1 MTISLYRRYRPRTF
15 DEVAGQ
21 DMAVDVLKKALQRQ
35 QVGHAYLF
43 SGPRGC
49 GKTSLARLLAKAL
62 NCTALKDGYEPC
74 GECSCCTSITSGE
87 SLDVVE
93 IDGASNNGVEEI
105 RELKA
110 HVSLSPFSSRWK
122 VYIIDEVHMLSI
134 SAFNALLKTLEE
146 PPSFVAFILAT
157 TEPSKVPA
165 TIRSRCQ
172 HIPFRR
178 ISVPDIRARLIE
190 VAERE
195 KVKWEEEAVREIA
208 RQSDGA
214 LRDALSMMEQALSL
228 GSGELT
234 ASAVAHLLGGGTMAD
249 LEHWVSS
256 LKEGSASPFLRLEE
270 MFMKGASAQRVVEGV
285 FLIFRNLWV
294 LKKWGREA
302 LSSLSLSENETGFLA
317 TEEPRWSTGE
327 LSGMMA
333 YCSRIIPQVR
343 MGLRSDVL
351 SGLLSAKAVELLAGG
366 VSSSAAAPAVS
377 QPRPGRPTEEEEER
391 KPREKKPAEKRRFL
405 PPADAASGPAAPAP
419 VSAADSVPENTGG
432 VPPEEMPL
440 APENWPGF
448 EKLLFRKDL
457 LLYCALAG
465 TEIEIEDRRITVS
478 FPGNEPYCFEV
489 LSTERNA
496 YSLLTRAEEYFG
508 KDVSVVLR
516 SGEELRPCSA
526 GGCGTETDEEQWQT
540 EKPNI
545 PLFRVPEEHNGEESP
560 PPAGEGGTAP
570 QRAPEIRP
578 AASPEEDGEDGAI
591 PFRGLVEEVLK
602 WGGGEVV
609 LVKREQHEE
618 EIPPEDL
625 APGEQ

>member
-74 GECSCCTSITSGE
+74 GECAGCTSITSGE

-110 HVSLSPFSSRWK
+110 HVSLSPFSSKWK

-190 VAERE
+190 VAEKE

-228 GSGELT
+228 GSGEMT
-234 ASAVAHLLGGGTMAD
+234 ASAVEHLLGGGTMTD
-249 LEHWVSS
+249 LEQWVSS
-256 LKEGSASPFLRLEE
+256 LKEGSSSPFLRLEE
-270 MFMKGASAQRVVEGV
+270 MFLKGASAQRVVEGV
-285 FLIFRNLWV
+285 FLLFRNLWV

-302 LSSLSLSENETGFLA
+302 LASLSLSENETAFL
-317 TEEPRWSTGE
+317 TNEEPRWSTGE

-351 SGLLSAKAVELLAGG
+351 SGLLSAKAIELLAGG
-366 VSSSAAAPAVS
+366 APPPAETSAVSGPRAGHPAVVK
-377 QPRPGRPTEEEEER
+377 EER
-391 KPREKKPAEKRRFL
+391 KPVERKPAGKRRFSPPL
-405 PPADAASGPAAPAP
+405 PPAPAAPDP
-419 VSAADSVPENTGG
+419 VPAAVPESADGE
-432 VPPEEMPL
+432 PREEMPL

-465 TEIEIEDRRITVS
+465 TEIAIEDRRITVS
-478 FPGNEPYCFEV
+478 FPDNEPYCFEV

-508 KDVSVVLR
+508 KDVSVVLQR
-516 SGEELRPCSA
+516 GGEIRPCSA
-526 GGCGTETDEEQWQT
+526 GGCGTDTDEEQWQT

-545 PLFRVPEEHNGEESP
+545 PLFRVPEEKGGEESP
-560 PPAGEGGTAP
+560 PPDGEGGTVP
-570 QRAPEIRP
+570 QRASEIRP
-578 AASPEEDGEDGAI
+578 APSPEDDGEDGAI

-618 EIPPEDL
+618 EILPEDL

>member
-74 GECSCCTSITSGE
+74 GECAGCTSISSGE

-195 KVKWEEEAVREIA
+195 NVKWEEEAVREIA

-228 GSGELT
+228 GSGELS
-234 ASAVAHLLGGGTMAD
+234 ASAVGHLLGGGTMAD

-285 FLIFRNLWV
+285 FLLFRNLWV
-294 LKKWGREA
+294 LKKWGRKA
-302 LSSLSLSENETGFLA
+302 LASLSLSENETAFLA
-317 TEEPRWSTGE
+317 AEEPRWSTDE
-327 LSGMMA
+327 LSGLMT

-351 SGLLSAKAVELLAGG
+351 SGLLSAKAIELLAGEAA
-366 VSSSAAAPAVS
+366 VSAASPAVS
-377 QPRPGRPTEEEEER
+377 ESRTGRSSPVEEER
-391 KPREKKPAEKRRFL
+391 KPVEKKPAEKRRFS
-405 PPADAASGPAAPAP
+405 PPAAAAPGTAAPAP
-419 VSAADSVPENTGG
+419 VPAVVSESAHG
-432 VPPEEMPL
+432 VLPKEMAL

-516 SGEELRPCSA
+516 RGGEIRPCSA
-526 GGCGTETDEEQWQT
+526 GGCGTEMDEEQWQT
-540 EKPNI
+540 AKPNI
-545 PLFRVPEEHNGEESP
+545 PLFRVPEEQGGEEPLS
-560 PPAGEGGTAP
+560 PAGERGTAT
-570 QRAPEIRP
+570 QGAPGIRP
-578 AASPEEDGEDGAI
+578 ASSPEEDGEDGAI

-625 APGEQ
+625 AAGEQ

>member
-74 GECSCCTSITSGE
+74 GECAGCTSITSGE

-110 HVSLSPFSSRWK
+110 HVSLSPFSSKWK

-190 VAERE
+190 VAEKE

-228 GSGELT
+228 GSGEMT
-234 ASAVAHLLGGGTMAD
+234 ASAVEHLLGGGTMTD
-249 LEHWVSS
+249 LEQWVSS
-256 LKEGSASPFLRLEE
+256 LKEGSSSPFLRLEE
-270 MFMKGASAQRVVEGV
+270 MFLKGASAQRVVEGV
-285 FLIFRNLWV
+285 FLLFRNLW
-294 LKKWGREA
+294 
-302 LSSLSLSENETGFLA
+302 
-317 TEEPRWSTGE
+317 
-327 LSGMMA
+327 
-333 YCSRIIPQVR
+333 
-343 MGLRSDVL
+343 
-351 SGLLSAKAVELLAGG
+351 
-366 VSSSAAAPAVS
+366 
-377 QPRPGRPTEEEEER
+377 
-391 KPREKKPAEKRRFL
+391 
-405 PPADAASGPAAPAP
+405 
-419 VSAADSVPENTGG
+419 
-432 VPPEEMPL
+432 
-440 APENWPGF
+440 
-448 EKLLFRKDL
+448 
-457 LLYCALAG
+457 
-465 TEIEIEDRRITVS
+465 
-478 FPGNEPYCFEV
+478 
-489 LSTERNA
+489 
-496 YSLLTRAEEYFG
+496 
-508 KDVSVVLR
+508 
-516 SGEELRPCSA
+516 
-526 GGCGTETDEEQWQT
+526 
-540 EKPNI
+540 
-545 PLFRVPEEHNGEESP
+545 
-560 PPAGEGGTAP
+560 
-570 QRAPEIRP
+570 
-578 AASPEEDGEDGAI
+578 
-591 PFRGLVEEVLK
+591 
-602 WGGGEVV
+602 
-609 LVKREQHEE
+609 
-618 EIPPEDL
+618 
-625 APGEQ
+625 